1 MDRLF
6 ALTLVAL
13 FLVGAVVTTA
23 FEASAQAAPADSVI
37 MNVDTLVF
45 EEPDSR
51 SRVVLRVQAGERY
64 GVVSDDGTWVEI
76 QLPRGKG
83 FVRRKAVR
91 RDHERPPLAGVGGE
105 SPERVSVVDE
115 YADVK
120 AGPGDAYLGLK
131 RVFRGDTFIV
141 AQTSEDQEWIQIQMD
156 GDLGWVR
163 SDQVMEAAAAGPSAI
178 EPSTPVV
185 PAVGQPADNG
195 GGTDATV
202 GGTLDDP
209 PSDGGETVRLQ
220 LRLDG
225 TFQQFSQAFSSDA
238 PGDNPL
244 TQYNL
249 TTTAYGPGLGA
260 RAWFYDYIG
269 VDVDYGL
276 RLGSPINLALENGE
290 EVSLASTQQRIM
302 VHLLGR
308 YVLGSGKR
316 PTWFGASVGFM
327 LHSVFVQELVVDEVP
342 SPLFTTNTYNGAR
355 LGVEG
360 AVAAGPAEIF
370 FGGWFILGAL
380 DQGDYLSGTATA
392 TTMFAAEAGVDLELT
407 EGFGWYVKGTIESYA
422 VTFEGTSARHPDINA
437 AQNSDQFL
445 SGTTGVSWRPF

>member
-1 MDRLF
+1 MGRILVRTF
-6 ALTLVAL
+6 LISCALAFVA
-13 FLVGAVVTTA
+13 VAA
-23 FEASAQAAPADSVI
+23 APAAQAQGAPADSVI

-64 GVVSDDGTWVEI
+64 SVVSDDGTWVEI

-91 RDHERPPLAGVGGE
+91 RDHERPPLAGVGTD

-141 AQTSEDQEWIQIQMD
+141 ARTSDDKEWVQIQMD

-163 SDQVMEAAAAGPSAI
+163 SDQVMAAAEAAPSKL
-178 EPSTPVV
+178 PVNTPVV
-185 PAVGQPADNG
+185 PAVGGSEG
-195 GGTDATV
+195 GGTDVGV

-209 PSDGGETVRLQ
+209 PTEGGDNVRLQ
-220 LRLDG
+220 FRLDG

-238 PGDNPL
+238 PADSPL

-249 TTTAYGPGLGA
+249 TTTAYGPSIGA
-260 RAWFYDYIG
+260 RAWFYDYVG

-276 RLGSPINLALENGE
+276 RLGSPINLQLEDGT
-290 EVSLASTQQRIM
+290 EVELASTQQRAM
-302 VHLLGR
+302 LHLLGR
-308 YVLGSGKR
+308 YALDSGKR
-316 PTWFGASVGFM
+316 PTWFGLSLGVMF
-327 LHSVFVQELVVDEVP
+327 HSIFIQEVVVDEVP
-342 SPLFTTNTYNGAR
+342 SPLFPTNTYNGLR
-355 LGVEG
+355 LGAEG

-380 DQGDYLSGTATA
+380 DQGDYLTGAVSGSTL
-392 TTMFAAEAGVDLELT
+392 FAAEAGLDLELAS
-407 EGFGWYVKGTIESYA
+407 GFGVFAKGTFESYG
-422 VTFEGTSARHPDINA
+422 VTFEGRGARQPEINA
-437 AQNSDQFL
+437 AQNTDQFL
-445 SGTTGVSWRPF
+445 SVSTGVSWRPL